1 MLRELSSAQLDAL
14 AEHAELRRHDDGVVL
29 LDDEAVG
36 PEQPLRA
43 IVQGRT
49 SWTSS
54 RARDKTGAWLMLPG
68 SLFGLDAVAAWA
80 RRKQLDTW
88 WPSELPRVTCKT
100 IGPVWTLELAPER
113 FDAVFATPAIPATFT
128 PLCRT
133 LLRMFPTQVVAP
145 ELIAALRQLDH
156 FARVRT
162 TALYRMLERAP
173 CRAWGPTIAADLA
186 VPLVPNIE
194 AAQLHVEP
202 LGDTDPR
209 NAQSRGRALYYV
221 LEGRLEVPTE
231 LGTESLRI
239 GDLGGPSPFVRTD
252 VQVDAAW
259 TTSKCRAIVV
269 YASLIDDMIRSD
281 PSFARSLGP
290 RVQP

>member
-14 AEHAELRRHDDGVVL
+14 AEHAVLRRHDDGVVL

-36 PEQPLRA
+36 PEQPLRV

-68 SLFGLDAVAAWA
+68 SLFGLDSVAAWA
-80 RRKQLDTW
+80 RRQHVETW
-88 WPSELPRVTCKT
+88 WPSELPRVTCKS

-113 FDAVFATPAIPATFT
+113 FDVVFGAGNT

-162 TALYRMLERAP
+162 TALHRMLERAP
-173 CRAWGPTIAADLA
+173 CRAWGPTIEADLA

-194 AAQLHVEP
+194 AAQLHVEL
-202 LGDTDPR
+202 LGDVDPR
-209 NAQSRGRALYYV
+209 YAQSRGRALYYV

-231 LGTESLRI
+231 RGTESLRV
-239 GDLGGPSPFVRTD
+239 GDLGGPSPFMHDD
-252 VQVDAAW
+252 VQVDAVW